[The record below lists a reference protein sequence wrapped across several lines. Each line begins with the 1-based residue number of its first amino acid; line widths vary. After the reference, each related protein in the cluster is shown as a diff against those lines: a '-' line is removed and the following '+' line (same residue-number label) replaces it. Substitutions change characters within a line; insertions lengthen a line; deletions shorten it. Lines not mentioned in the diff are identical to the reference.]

1 MRPTT
6 VAHALV
12 RAVLPLVPTLI
23 LAQTPALHPLHVSSA
38 GIILDDSGKPALL
51 RGLNRS
57 ATGSGNADATAT
69 DADYAAQN
77 QLLSMNLVRIFV
89 NATWWTSNVQVPIAN
104 LKYQDYIDL
113 LIQRA
118 KKYGNYVLILKAGQ
132 FPDLPCGADGNNC
145 PKTNQGDLNCQATP
159 AVCAAEDTTGANID
173 AAFNFWGGFAKKYA
187 AALTPTPGATIRTS

>member
-1 MRPTT
+1 MKITL
-6 VAHALV
+6 VLLFAAALH
-12 RAVLPLVPTLI
+12 
-23 LAQTPALHPLHVSSA
+23 AQTTSLRPLQVSPA

-69 DADYAAQN
+69 DADYAAEN

-89 NATWWTSNVQVPIAN
+89 NAAWWTNNVQVPIASQP
-104 LKYQDYIDL
+104 YQSYIDG

-132 FPDLPCGADGNNC
+132 FPDPPCGASGTNC
-145 PKTNQGDLNCQATP
+145 PAPNQGDLNCQANSSVCP
-159 AVCAAEDTTGANID
+159 AQDTTGNTID
-173 AAFNFWGGFAKKYA
+173 TTFNFWSAFAKKYA
-187 AALTPTPGATIRTS
+187 ADSADR

>member
-1 MRPTT
+1 MRGIF
-6 VAHALV
+6 VLLSVIA
-12 RAVLPLVPTLI
+12 AVD
-23 LAQTPALHPLHVSSA
+23 AQTPALHPLHVSSA
-38 GIILDDSGKPALL
+38 GIILDDSGKPGLL

-89 NATWWTSNVQVPIAN
+89 NATWWTSNVQIPIGN

-132 FPDLPCGADGNNC
+132 FPDLPCGADDQSGRPELPGNPFGLPC
-145 PKTNQGDLNCQATP
+145 ARYDRRQHRCRVQLLERIRQE
-159 AVCAAEDTTGANID
+159 VCCRSDD
-173 AAFNFWGGFAKKYA
+173 S
-187 AALTPTPGATIRTS
+187 L